1 MLTGSET
8 LVRVA
13 QAVVGKRG
21 DTLATMGLGSCV
33 AVLLHDPVA
42 AVGGMLHV
50 LLPESP
56 ASREV
61 DNPAKYATTGV
72 PALVERMHAAGADP
86 TRLSARLVG
95 GASMFSTLMVPG
107 TQNVGEKNLL
117 AARRALT
124 RLQIPI
130 SGEDVGGDY
139 GRTVRF
145 DAGGGGA
152 VVSTVGRGERVL

>member
-1 MLTGSET
+1 MTVTDT
-8 LVRVA
+8 LVKVA
-13 QAVVGKRG
+13 QAAVGKQG

-42 AVGGMLHV
+42 GVGGMLHV
-50 LLPESP
+50 LLPEKP
-56 ASREV
+56 AKREV

-72 PALVERMHAAGADP
+72 PELVERMHAAGADP
-86 TRLSARLVG
+86 TRLTARLVG
-95 GASMFSTLMVPG
+95 GASMFPALMVPG
-107 TQNVGEKNLL
+107 AQNVGEKNVV
-117 AARRALT
+117 AVRRALS
-124 RLQIPI
+124 RLEIPI
-130 SGEDVGGDY
+130 AEEDVGGDY